1 MKVKI
6 GKKII
11 FFLDYDSTSGNGHLY
26 RSLKFKKVFGSN
38 SKIFFLCKK
47 KIPTFIKGLNFCS
60 ENFNSF
66 INKYKKKKFDFA
78 VIDSY
83 KINLEDEVQIK
94 SISNKTIFID
104 DYAKRKTESDYVLNY
119 SPYINKLKY
128 KNLISKNTKLLLGI
142 KYNFVQ
148 EMINRV
154 DIKKRINERKK
165 IILFFYFGVKNRTQI
180 LKEILNSIK
189 NINIIKKVIVISK
202 YRLRKTYDIKINYI
216 NTLSWKK
223 FYLMMQKSDILFL
236 STGTIIYEALLLKKI
251 IFSRNISFNQKQ
263 NYDFLIK
270 KKSILP
276 LKKFNS
282 FINLSK
288 DKILKIILDAEKKNP
303 IYISKNSL
311 NYIKKKIF

>member
-1 MKVKI
+1 M
-6 GKKII
+6 KKII

-38 SKIFFLCKK
+38 SKIFFLCKR
-47 KIPTFIKGLNFCS
+47 KIPIFIKGVNFCS
-60 ENFNSF
+60 DNFNSF

-128 KNLISKNTKLLLGI
+128 KNLVSKNTKLLLGT

-154 DIKKRINERKK
+154 EIKKRINERKK
-165 IILFFYFGVKNRTQI
+165 IILFFYFGVKNRIQI

-189 NINIIKKVIVISK
+189 NTNIIKKVIVISK
-202 YRLRKTYDIKINYI
+202 YRLRKTYDIEINYI
-216 NTLSWKK
+216 NSLSWKK

-236 STGTIIYEALLLKKI
+236 STGIIIYESLLLKKI
-251 IFSRNISFNQKQ
+251 IFAKNISLNQKKH
-263 NYDFLIK
+263 YKFLIK
-270 KKSILP
+270 KKCILP
-276 LKKFNS
+276 LEKFNY

-288 DKILKIILDAEKKNP
+288 DKIFKNILDTEKKNP

-311 NYIKKKIF
+311 NFIKKNIF